1 MTTAETI
8 DFHFVNHAVVDVDC
22 PPERV
27 WAAILDLRT
36 GAPFAARGALVEPF
50 TDEALA
56 PLGGYR
62 VSLRDASGTLAD
74 ERECIITE
82 CDEAEFRLAL
92 YASWLGPAEKGM
104 KVRSSY
110 QAIATPA
117 GSRYEIHCHVTQP
130 VPRLDTGG
138 PSLLERYDS
147 IRAESGA
154 GLQSALD
161 AWKTAI
167 ESGNSAA

>member
-1 MTTAETI
+1 MTTADTI
-8 DFHFVNHAVVDVDC
+8 DFHFVNHAAVDVDC
-22 PPERV
+22 PPETV
-27 WAAILDLRT
+27 WAAILELRT
-36 GAPFAARGALVEPF
+36 GAPFAARGALVEAF
-50 TDEALA
+50 ADEASA

-62 VSLRDASGTLAD
+62 FSLRDANGAVSD

-82 CDEAEFRLAL
+82 CDEAERRLAL
-92 YASWLGPAEKGM
+92 YASWLGPAEKGV

-130 VPRLDTGG
+130 VPLLDAGG
-138 PSLLERYDS
+138 PSLLERYDT

-154 GLQSALD
+154 GLQSALE

-167 ESGNSAA
+167 ESGNDAG